1 VENGRER
8 ERKGKY
14 SFAVLLAGSTSTM
27 VEHLTI
33 EHEIKGFNPARHP
46 SAPVDNGREREKE
59 NKVLQYYL
67 LTVLAQW

>member
-1 VENGRER
+1 MEEKHKQTKMCKKV
-8 ERKGKY
+8 
-14 SFAVLLAGSTSTM
+14 FVVILASSTSTM
-27 VEHLTI
+27 VELLTT
-33 EHEIKGFNPARHP
+33 EHEIKGLNPARHR